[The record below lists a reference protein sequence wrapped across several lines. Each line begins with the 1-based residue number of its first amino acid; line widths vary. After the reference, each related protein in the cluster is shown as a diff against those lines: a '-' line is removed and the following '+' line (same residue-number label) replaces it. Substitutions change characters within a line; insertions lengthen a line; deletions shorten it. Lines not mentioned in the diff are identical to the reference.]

1 MEDEVVVREEGQRTR
16 WRSSEFMKESGRM
29 AKVAGPMMLVSMS
42 QILLQFISVVMVGH
56 LGEIP
61 LSATTIATS
70 VAAVTG
76 FSVLVGMASAL
87 DTLCGQAY
95 GAEQYKKLATN
106 TYSAMVSLT
115 LVCIPLSFLWL
126 FIDKILSVIGQ
137 DPLISHEAGKYVKL
151 LIPSIF
157 SYSISQPLMKF
168 LQSQSLILP
177 MLLSSVAT
185 LCLHLPLCWL
195 FVFKFGFG
203 NAGAALSI
211 NISNWTYV
219 LVLVLYVKLA
229 KSCERTR
236 APISVEAIKGVNEF
250 MKLSLPSVAMLCLQ
264 WWSCE
269 LLVLMSG
276 FLPNAKLETSV
287 LSICLTIVQVMFC
300 FPYGFGAAAS
310 TRISNELGA
319 GNPQKARFVA
329 YVVLCLALVEVT
341 IVSGILFAARH
352 IWACVFSNIKEVV
365 DHVSRLAP
373 FICLAVIMDCLQGI
387 ISGIARGCGWQ
398 NIGAYANLVAL
409 YLIGTPLAIVLGF
422 IVHMRGKGIWIGIWS
437 GATIQSISLLL
448 ITFFTNWEKQA
459 KNAKKRI
466 FDEKLTDINAM

>member
-1 MEDEVVVREEGQRTR
+1 MFINFVYLINQCDTIK
-16 WRSSEFMKESGRM
+16 FN
-29 AKVAGPMMLVSMS
+29 
-42 QILLQFISVVMVGH
+42 LQ
-56 LGEIP
+56 
-61 LSATTIATS
+61 
-70 VAAVTG
+70 
-76 FSVLVGMASAL
+76 VGMASAL

-250 MKLSLPSVAMLCLQ
+250 MKLSLPSVAML
-264 WWSCE
+264 WY
-269 LLVLMSG
+269 M
-276 FLPNAKLETSV
+276 
-287 LSICLTIVQVMFC
+287 
-300 FPYGFGAAAS
+300 
-310 TRISNELGA
+310 
-319 GNPQKARFVA
+319 
-329 YVVLCLALVEVT
+329 
-341 IVSGILFAARH
+341 
-352 IWACVFSNIKEVV
+352 
-365 DHVSRLAP
+365 
-373 FICLAVIMDCLQGI
+373 
-387 ISGIARGCGWQ
+387 
-398 NIGAYANLVAL
+398 
-409 YLIGTPLAIVLGF
+409 
-422 IVHMRGKGIWIGIWS
+422 
-437 GATIQSISLLL
+437 
-448 ITFFTNWEKQA
+448 
-459 KNAKKRI
+459 
-466 FDEKLTDINAM
+466 